1 LVAEGITKPDTQ
13 TEPLLFR
20 TPGNLSIWNRETQP
34 QPGPLKSISA
44 GFISKWFVRR
54 GQIETCKSG
63 RDVASYTQYTLYLS
77 GDGGSVDGLVGM
89 PGPFVVDSI
98 DVGAGKEVKDGQ
110 RVATL
115 SYIKHIL
122 VTANVSPENAAAIPV
137 NSRAVFS
144 EPNLNKS
151 FNGVVYYVNK
161 QNGEVGIRLNDEEIF
176 DEKRCLY
183 VKPNT
188 NGEVTFDLNNAHQ

>member
-1 LVAEGITKPDTQ
+1 M
-13 TEPLLFR
+13 
-20 TPGNLSIWNRETQP
+20 N
-34 QPGPLKSISA
+34 
-44 GFISKWFVRR
+44 
-54 GQIETCKSG
+54 
-63 RDVASYTQYTLYLS
+63 
-77 GDGGSVDGLVGM
+77 GLVGM
-89 PGPFVVDSI
+89 PGPFEVDSI
-98 DVGAGKEVKDGQ
+98 DVDAGNDVMDGK

-137 NSRAVFS
+137 NSGAVFS

-188 NGEVTFDLNNAHQ
+188 NGEVTFDLNSTQK